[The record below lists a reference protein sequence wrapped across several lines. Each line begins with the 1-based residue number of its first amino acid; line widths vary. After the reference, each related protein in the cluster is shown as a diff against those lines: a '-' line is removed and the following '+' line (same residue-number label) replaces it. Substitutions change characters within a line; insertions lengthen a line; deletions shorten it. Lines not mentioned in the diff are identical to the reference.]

1 MTKIR
6 VIIQIIGQTD
16 SVIKNAKLLFF
27 FFFLLFFY
35 IDLYSHIKIKYKQ
48 LQFLNV
54 QLVIASISSSI
65 LAILNQILETTI
77 TTLIDLN

>member
-1 MTKIR
+1 MKSQQCQCDKDKGHNPNNWSDR
-6 VIIQIIGQTD
+6 
-16 SVIKNAKLLFF
+16 FF
-27 FFFLLFFY
+27 
-35 IDLYSHIKIKYKQ
+35 IDLYSHIKIKYRQ
-48 LQFLNV
+48 LQFLSV